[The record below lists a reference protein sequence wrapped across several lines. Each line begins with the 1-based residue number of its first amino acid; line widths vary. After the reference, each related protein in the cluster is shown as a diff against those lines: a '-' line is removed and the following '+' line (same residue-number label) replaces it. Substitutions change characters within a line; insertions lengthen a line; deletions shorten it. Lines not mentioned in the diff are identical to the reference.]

1 MNLHD
6 CPEGRRCFA
15 RPFKSAITRSESE
28 CLQDNLARSMSRFK
42 FHFPLTTLCAALPYL
57 SAHKQIQQGIA
68 FGMKQKVYIETTI
81 PSYLAG
87 RPSRDLVIAGNQ
99 ELTREWWDGRREDF
113 DLYVSQFVL
122 DEAND
127 GDADA
132 ARRRLD
138 VLDGLAELE
147 INDEAVRL
155 AEKLVSEGIVPSKA
169 ATDAAHIAIAAV
181 NEMDYLLTWNCR
193 HIANAEIMK
202 RIYSLCEG
210 AGYSCP
216 VLCTPAELMGGD

>member
-1 MNLHD
+1 M
-6 CPEGRRCFA
+6 E
-15 RPFKSAITRSESE
+15 
-28 CLQDNLARSMSRFK
+28 
-42 FHFPLTTLCAALPYL
+42 
-57 SAHKQIQQGIA
+57 
-68 FGMKQKVYIETTI
+68 MKQKVYIETTI

-99 ELTREWWDGRREDF
+99 ELTREWWDGRREVF

-122 DEAND
+122 DEAKD
-127 GDADA
+127 GDAEA

-138 VLDGLAELE
+138 ILDGLAELA
-147 INDEAVRL
+147 INEEAVHL
-155 AEKLVSEGIVPSKA
+155 AEKLVFEGIVPPKA
-169 ATDAAHIAIAAV
+169 ATDAAHIAVAAV

-210 AGYSCP
+210 EGYNCP
-216 VLCTPAELMGGD
+216 VICTPAELMGGD